1 MERQSTDMVPL
12 GRDGFFKDP
21 FFSSTWE
28 EFDQERNLR
37 MSKSQNSFW
46 DKVDSDMAEFE
57 RCVSAMEADMDQRMA
72 PLKPGLPSWAL
83 PQNHHKNWPKIMND
97 SSNRDGDTPG
107 MMCNEK
113 INDTKDKW
121 EIVMDVQNFSPESLK
136 VKVTGDIVTI
146 SGSQVRIIPNLISNK
161 SCILPLFQTSSN
173 VSDEC
178 NKSHSS
184 QSFSRSYTMPSGC
197 DPDSVSSNLNKQG
210 QLMVSC
216 PRPYYLQGPSAKAL
230 KM

>member
-1 MERQSTDMVPL
+1 MERQTTDMVPL

-28 EFDQERNLR
+28 EFDQDRNLR

-46 DKVDSDMAEFE
+46 DKVESDMAEFE

-72 PLKPGLPSWAL
+72 PLKPGLPGWAL

-97 SSNRDGDTPG
+97 TSARDGGSAG

-136 VKVTGDIVTI
+136 VKVTGDVVTI
-146 SGSQVRIIPNLISNK
+146 SGSQ
-161 SCILPLFQTSSN
+161 TSSN
-173 VSDEC
+173 ASDEC
-178 NKSHSS
+178 NTSCSS

-197 DPDSVSSNLNKQG
+197 DPDNVSSNLNKQG

-216 PRPYYLQGPSAKAL
+216 PRPYYLRGPSAKAL